1 MVVAAALLFAAC
13 GPRPGTSSSAPARSS
28 QPISNV
34 AAAAAPTPA
43 PTPALTPAPATGAP
57 ATTPTTSAP
66 AAAPTSAPP
75 SSLPRL
81 AGEPAFG
88 SQFHATWS
96 NYTAQDRAAIL
107 DKLAAAGV
115 EWVRID
121 VGWASYEYH
130 GAGQIESW
138 YTNRVDAAVNEAR
151 ARGLKVL
158 LTPWMTPGWANA
170 NAGTSAPPT
179 NPADYARF
187 LTWLADHHK
196 GRVQAYE
203 VWNEPNLNYFWKGT
217 PTQYSSLLKAAYPA
231 LKAGDPAAQVVLG
244 GPAYNDAAWIANQY
258 QLGIQGS
265 FDIMATH
272 PYQGFANAAPETP
285 SDGTRGSF
293 THVTAVRDLMVA
305 NGDGAKPIWFTEF
318 GWSDHAT
325 PAGTPNWQW
334 GVTPTQQADYLI
346 RSLRWVATNAPYV
359 TQVFW
364 YNERNQT
371 SGDAHLD
378 NYGLLTADLGEKPV
392 YQALRDYL
400 T

>member
-1 MVVAAALLFAAC
+1 V
-13 GPRPGTSSSAPARSS
+13 
-28 QPISNV
+28 
-34 AAAAAPTPA
+34 
-43 PTPALTPAPATGAP
+43 
-57 ATTPTTSAP
+57 
-66 AAAPTSAPP
+66 
-75 SSLPRL
+75 SSLARL
-81 AGEPAFG
+81 AGEPAVG

-96 NYTAQDRAAIL
+96 NYSAQDRATIL

-121 VGWASYEYH
+121 VGWASYEFH

-138 YTNRVDAAVNEAR
+138 YTNRVDAAVNEAN

-158 LTPWMTPGWANA
+158 LTPWMTPAWANGG
-170 NAGTSAPPT
+170 AGTSAPPT
-179 NPADYARF
+179 DPADYARF
-187 LTWLADHHK
+187 LTWLAEHHQ

-203 VWNEPNLNYFWKGT
+203 VWNEPNLNYFWKGSAA
-217 PTQYSSLLKAAYPA
+217 QYASLLTAAYPA

-244 GPAYNDAAWIANQY
+244 GPAYNDSAWVANQY

-272 PYQGFANAAPETP
+272 PYQGFADAAPETAD
-285 SDGTRGSF
+285 DGTRGSF
-293 THVTAVRDLMVA
+293 THVTAVRDVMVA
-305 NGDGAKPIWFTEF
+305 NGDAAKPIWFTEF

-334 GVTPTQQADYLI
+334 GVTAAQQGDYLI